1 MKKKI
6 IFIACDTT
14 SLKKIKRIIKETQNS
29 KLIFGYKFGLQFLN
43 SKVRIQSRFEWSNV
57 TLFGGLRYLPPEAL
71 KGNSIGDNKRVNIS
85 GNIFL
90 KENFSININI
100 NYISDIR
107 YNNFINLNGEL
118 RAYF

>member
-1 MKKKI
+1 MCI
-6 IFIACDTT
+6 RD
-14 SLKKIKRIIKETQNS
+14 S
-29 KLIFGYKFGLQFLN
+29 
-43 SKVRIQSRFEWSNV
+43 
-57 TLFGGLRYLPPEAL
+57 
-71 KGNSIGDNKRVNIS
+71 SIGENKRVNIS

-100 NYISDIR
+100 NFISDIR